1 MKTNDLKT
9 TKIMLIS
16 EKVHDI
22 AKCKYYTNY
31 YVKLVDVYEGKDPKE
46 ILIPVVV
53 KHNSVNAV
61 RFLTYVLEKHCEI
74 INKDLRYDEKD
85 K

>member
-1 MKTNDLKT
+1 MKTTDLKT
-9 TKIMLIS
+9 TKIALIS

-46 ILIPVVV
+46 ILIPIGV

-74 INKDLRYDEKD
+74 INKDLRYDEEK